1 MRRRLT
7 IRPATG
13 RDAVAV
19 RELLDVLGYPMGEDG
34 VRTLLG
40 TAFREPR
47 HAVVVAEVDAVVVG
61 LLVMAARPSLCR
73 GGWVATLEA
82 LVVRPDRRRR
92 GVGEALL
99 QYAKGLAAEQ
109 GFVRLELE
117 VAHVHAVEAG
127 PFLLDLGLE
136 PGGVETFCWGAL
148 EPKHPRVP
156 VAARPLTPAVV

>member
-1 MRRRLT
+1 MRMRLT
-7 IRPATG
+7 IRPATA

-19 RELLDVLGYPMGEDG
+19 RELLGALGYPVREDG
-34 VRTLLG
+34 VRELLG
-40 TAFREPR
+40 AAFREPR
-47 HAVVVAEVDAVVVG
+47 HAVVVAEFDAAVVG

-73 GGWVATLEA
+73 GGWVGTLEA

-99 QYAKGLAAEQ
+99 QYAKGLAAER
-109 GFVRLELE
+109 GFVRLEVE

-148 EPKHPRVP
+148 EHKHPRVP
-156 VAARPLTPAVV
+156 VAARRLTPAVV